1 MAERLQS
8 RGTGR
13 FLTLAALAFAVGSVG
28 WSALSIRQW
37 VREHRE
43 SERSGPMTG
52 RSRRVEPS
60 EGPMPVPTRALA
72 ALAAP
77 RSLDGITNASQLYS
91 TTGLWTVHL
100 RFSPEQWAAMEPRQ
114 IEPLEGP
121 RGPGGRFELRNPAA
135 SRNGLAGVRGLEF
148 EWVHAAVDFEG
159 KTFSNAAVRFKG
171 NGTYLRSRESLKRPF
186 KVDLNKYTAGSSLAG
201 RTTLNFANL
210 VSDDSCVHDA
220 MGYEF
225 YRAAG
230 VPAPRT
236 AYARLFL
243 TIGPG
248 ARQYLGLYALVENLD
263 GAFARDQFG
272 SDPGVFFKPV
282 TTDLFK
288 DLGEDWEAYDRIYD
302 PKRRL
307 KPAEAARV
315 IGLSQLVSHAEDATF
330 AARIGEFIDMDE
342 FARFLAAT
350 VLLSSYDGFLNNGQN
365 FYLWLSGTTGRFQF
379 LPWDLDN
386 AWGRFGMVGAAQD
399 RARASIGH
407 PWMGQHRF
415 LERMMAVPEFEA
427 RYRRVLGEL
436 LETAFV
442 PEVLT
447 ARVDTLAGWLRPII
461 AEESPRRA
469 ARFEQ
474 AVTATRWQDPGDAG
488 PGFGRNRSPHPLK
501 WFIAERVKSVQE
513 QLAGTDEGVL
523 LERWR

>member
-1 MAERLQS
+1 MVNRTQNGS
-8 RGTGR
+8 GGR
-13 FLTLAALAFAVGSVG
+13 FVTLAALMFAVGSVV
-28 WSALSIRQW
+28 WSAWSIRQW
-37 VREHRE
+37 IREHRE
-43 SERSGPMTG
+43 SETSSPVAGRPRRS
-52 RSRRVEPS
+52 EPPD
-60 EGPMPVPTRALA
+60 GPMPVPAHALA
-72 ALAAP
+72 ALATP
-77 RSLDGITNASQLYS
+77 KPLDAITNASQLYN

-100 RFSPEQWAAMEPRQ
+100 RFTPDQWAAMEPRQ
-114 IEPLEGP
+114 IEPLEGA

-159 KTFSNAAVRFKG
+159 RSFTNAAVRFKG
-171 NGTYLRSRESLKRPF
+171 NGTYLRSRESFKRPF
-186 KVDLNKYTAGSSLAG
+186 KVDLDKYTPGASLAG

-210 VSDDSCVHDA
+210 VADDSCVHDS

-243 TIGPG
+243 TTGPG
-248 ARQYLGLYALVENLD
+248 APQYLGLYVLVENLD
-263 GAFARDQFG
+263 PSFALDQFG
-272 SDPGVFFKPV
+272 AGPGVFLKPV
-282 TTDLFK
+282 TTELFK
-288 DLGEDWEAYDRIYD
+288 DLGENWEAYDRIYD

-307 KPAEAARV
+307 APGESERV
-315 IGLSQLVSHAEDATF
+315 IALSRLVSGADDATF
-330 AARIGEFIDMDE
+330 SSRIGEFIELDE

-386 AWGRFGMVGAAQD
+386 AWGRFGMAGAAQD
-399 RARASIGH
+399 RARASIRH

-427 RYRRVLGEL
+427 RYRKVLAEL
-436 LETAFV
+436 LETTFV
-442 PEVLT
+442 PATLT
-447 ARVDTLAGWLRPII
+447 ARVDTLAGLLRPIL
-461 AEESPRRA
+461 AEESPRRFS
-469 ARFEQ
+469 RFEQ

-501 WFIAERVKSVQE
+501 WFIGERAKSVRD
-513 QLAGTDEGVL
+513 QLAGADEGVR